1 MKIKFLLFFLIILSR
16 YFVLSQNSIGYELG
30 SRIGVLI
37 PHRPIIKH
45 LPTENILGIDFSIY
59 KIVSGKKHW
68 HQIYNNPK
76 IGLTFYHSNLGNK
89 EVLGNTTGITSW
101 MDFPFINKQHHR
113 FSLNLRLGLSHVTKP
128 FDLFYNPSNVAIS
141 SKWNCLAIG
150 GFQYQYKWKR
160 FSLGTRL
167 ELTHLSNAAME
178 APNLGLNMY
187 QASVTFGY
195 NFSKNKFD
203 IELNNNTKTNNDS
216 INKQLNFI
224 YFIGFIGRKQLF
236 NYLGENFNIHGG
248 TFAYQHIFSLP
259 VGIEIGFDLMQ
270 NNSDVKLIEEKGLL
284 IDKVVKT
291 GVYLGYVVTLEN
303 LHFIVAMGHYA
314 FDKFNLNDKL
324 YHRIGMRYTFLNRFV
339 LNTTLK
345 SHWGNADYLELG
357 LGMRFG

>member
-45 LPTENILGIDFSIY
+45 LPSENIKGIDFSIF
-59 KIVSGKKHW
+59 KVVSGQKKW
-68 HQIYNNPK
+68 HKIYNSPK

-101 MDFPFINKQHHR
+101 MDIPFINNKDHR
-113 FSLNLRLGLSHVTKP
+113 FGLNLRLGLSSVSKP
-128 FDLFYNPSNVAIS
+128 FDLITNPSNVAIS
-141 SKWNCLAIG
+141 SRWNCLAIG
-150 GFQYQYKWKR
+150 GLQYQFKWNSV
-160 FSLGTRL
+160 SLGTRL
-167 ELTHLSNAAME
+167 ELTHLSNAAFE

-187 QASVTFGY
+187 QASLTLGY
-195 NFSKNKFD
+195 NFNENKLD
-203 IELNNNTKTNNDS
+203 LELIRNVKTNKDS
-216 INKQLNFI
+216 INKELNFI

-236 NYLGENFNIHGG
+236 NYLSQNFNIHGG
-248 TFAYQHIFSLP
+248 TVAYQHIFSLP
-259 VGIEIGFDLMQ
+259 VGVEIGFDLMQ

-284 IDKVVKT
+284 VDKVLKT
-291 GVYLGYVVTLEN
+291 GVYLGYVVTFEN

-314 FDKFNLNDKL
+314 FDRFNLNDKL
-324 YHRIGMRYTFLNRFV
+324 YHRVGLRYTFLNRFV

>member
-1 MKIKFLLFFLIILSR
+1 MKVKFLLFFLIILSR

-45 LPTENILGIDFSIY
+45 LPSENIKGIDFSIF
-59 KIVSGKKHW
+59 KVVSGQKKW
-68 HQIYNNPK
+68 HKIYNSPK

-101 MDFPFINKQHHR
+101 MDIPFINNKDHR
-113 FSLNLRLGLSHVTKP
+113 FGLNLRLGLSSVSKP
-128 FDLFYNPSNVAIS
+128 FDLITNPSNVAIS
-141 SKWNCLAIG
+141 SRWNCLAIG
-150 GFQYQYKWKR
+150 GLQYQFKWNSV
-160 FSLGTRL
+160 SLGTRL
-167 ELTHLSNAAME
+167 ELTHLSNAAFE

-187 QASVTFGY
+187 QASLTLGY
-195 NFSKNKFD
+195 NFNENKLD
-203 IELNNNTKTNNDS
+203 LELIRNVKTNKDS
-216 INKQLNFI
+216 INKELNFI

-236 NYLGENFNIHGG
+236 NYLSQNFNIHGG
-248 TFAYQHIFSLP
+248 TVAYQHIFSLP
-259 VGIEIGFDLMQ
+259 VGVEIGFDLMQ

-284 IDKVVKT
+284 VDKVLKT
-291 GVYLGYVVTLEN
+291 GVYLGYVVTFEN

-314 FDKFNLNDKL
+314 FDRFNLNDKL
-324 YHRIGMRYTFLNRFV
+324 YHRVGLRYTFLNRFV